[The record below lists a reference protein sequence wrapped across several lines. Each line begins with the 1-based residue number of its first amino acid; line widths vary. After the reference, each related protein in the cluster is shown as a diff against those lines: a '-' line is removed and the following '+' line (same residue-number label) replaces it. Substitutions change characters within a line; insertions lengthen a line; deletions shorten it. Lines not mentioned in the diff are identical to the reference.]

1 MLLGLFVVA
10 IWASPIWFT
19 PGKTG
24 VYDWDFAM
32 HRFEAIRLTVM
43 EFGQW
48 PGHNPWIIGG
58 VPLLGNP
65 TVSLLSV
72 NGLMVLSF
80 GTFWGLKL
88 GVLVYLSIGFIGAWK
103 LSGIWWENRFIRLV
117 FAFFVIANPAL
128 AYHYTVGHLLF
139 LPFCF
144 MPLLFYFL
152 FRFNQDKWSG
162 LKAAVVLGIAFNDS
176 LIYMV
181 QYGMLILGCIYV
193 YLFISNYRVNSKA
206 LVQWVTIFIPIFL
219 TLTFYRTITILQMA
233 LDYSRVLNWK
243 THYEWK
249 ELLKYYLFPYTKLAV
264 VASCKWCSTTWEVC
278 SYIGIIAFTLTLVS
292 FWKGFKWWH
301 GMIIL
306 FVWAGIGNDSYF
318 HIMYWIQKIPTF
330 SSHLCFSRIRVFTL
344 LFFGIAATSGL
355 NYIWIKCKNHKFR
368 PLRYVVFGIGIF
380 MIAEVMLVSHLIMKS
395 SHVKLAPWTGEN
407 PANIFQNISSL
418 PQPEKSPGNVYFVY
432 RAIRMNLGW
441 LRGVGESYLPGDTIR
456 VGRDEPGYIGE
467 FRQNRQVIWPV
478 YWSPNK
484 ILLRG
489 LDPSTPLIINMNPG
503 SPWYNNGKQLFP
515 RYRIVEMQKSFE
527 VMPDENGTV
536 DLTYKY
542 PGQKLG
548 VMGTIMLAL
557 ISVLVIL
564 FYRKKD
570 VYT

>member
-1 MLLGLFVVA
+1 
-10 IWASPIWFT
+10 
-19 PGKTG
+19 
-24 VYDWDFAM
+24 
-32 HRFEAIRLTVM
+32 
-43 EFGQW
+43 
-48 PGHNPWIIGG
+48 
-58 VPLLGNP
+58 
-65 TVSLLSV
+65 
-72 NGLMVLSF
+72 
-80 GTFWGLKL
+80 
-88 GVLVYLSIGFIGAWK
+88 
-103 LSGIWWENRFIRLV
+103 
-117 FAFFVIANPAL
+117 
-128 AYHYTVGHLLF
+128 
-139 LPFCF
+139 
-144 MPLLFYFL
+144 
-152 FRFNQDKWSG
+152 
-162 LKAAVVLGIAFNDS
+162 
-176 LIYMV
+176 MV